1 MNCNTKVKDPNKKG
15 AFISLREAYPKL
27 DCYYQIIDLNKDVLW
42 EAGYF
47 ERENTSPNPL
57 TNLTSETKYTI
68 ESTKIPVPT
77 GPFKDNAN
85 KKKQDKAYLKVSLE
99 GSGIVKEISH
109 EPKMESQVSA
119 KEKQFETPNATR
131 IMLEINNFPY
141 ANKESDWK
149 KKSDFRHSKLAIA
162 TFFGSSGKTDNK
174 VVYKD
179 GSKITLTQGGS
190 GKKMGYYNW
199 GEYALNDDKWL
210 KVSSNCGIDDTS
222 LSANDDKDDL
232 SKKKSFVVISCMQKV

>member
-1 MNCNTKVKDPNKKG
+1 MNCNTKVKNPNKKGG

-85 KKKQDKAYLKVSLE
+85 KKKNRTKLILKFHLRE
-99 GSGIVKEISH
+99 
-109 EPKMESQVSA
+109 
-119 KEKQFETPNATR
+119 
-131 IMLEINNFPY
+131 
-141 ANKESDWK
+141 
-149 KKSDFRHSKLAIA
+149 
-162 TFFGSSGKTDNK
+162 
-174 VVYKD
+174 VV
-179 GSKITLTQGGS
+179 L
-190 GKKMGYYNW
+190 
-199 GEYALNDDKWL
+199 
-210 KVSSNCGIDDTS
+210 
-222 LSANDDKDDL
+222 
-232 SKKKSFVVISCMQKV
+232 

>member
-1 MNCNTKVKDPNKKG
+1 MNCNTKVKHPKKKD

-27 DCYYQIIDLNKDVLW
+27 DCYYQIIDLDKDVLW

-47 ERENTSPNPL
+47 ERENTSPNPM

-99 GSGIVKEISH
+99 GSGMVKEISH
-109 EPKMESQVSA
+109 EPKMESQVSV

-141 ANKESDWK
+141 ANKKSDWK
-149 KKSDFRHSKLAIA
+149 EKSDFRHSKLAIA

-174 VVYKD
+174 VVYKT

-210 KVSSNCGIDDTS
+210 KVSSNCAIDDTS
-222 LSANDDKDDL
+222 LSAN
-232 SKKKSFVVISCMQKV
+232 